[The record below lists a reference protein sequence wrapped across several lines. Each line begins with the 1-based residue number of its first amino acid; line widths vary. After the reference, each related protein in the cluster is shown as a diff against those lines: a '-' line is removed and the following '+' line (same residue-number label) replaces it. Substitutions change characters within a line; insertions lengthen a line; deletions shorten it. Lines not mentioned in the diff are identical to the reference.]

1 MKLKNLLAFFLSLAL
16 IASITPSIV
25 FADEAEG
32 ESEETNVTETTIG
45 ETTTQTE
52 KETKSSESERE
63 EETEPSEENESTEPS
78 EPAKK
83 TAPETSKETESVQ
96 ETVPSDNEPAES
108 GSEEPDETV
117 PSEPGTKENEV
128 SRKRSDAVHNGLLT
142 EKVSYSF
149 NDQDGTLTISGEGGT
164 YSYQK
169 GYSPF
174 ESYKNKIK
182 KVIINDGVTF
192 IGSYMFY
199 GFKNITGVSIAD
211 SVTGFDRSAFEGCT
225 GITEL
230 RLPSKLEDVYW
241 DVFKGC
247 TGIKS
252 ITIPGNGESRL
263 LPGSFSSC
271 TGLTTV
277 TIKEGVTEIDGAFK
291 DCTNIKTVNIPK
303 SIKSMNDAFAGCS
316 SITKINYAG
325 TKEEWKKINNGKVT
339 DNFPGATIQFNKSM
353 HTITV
358 LPVEH
363 GKITLSEYEGY
374 SGDEIKIT
382 AVPDQGYYYFGYR
395 YNGSNAVYL
404 DMTFHMSDK
413 DIVLE
418 FVFKE
423 ISQHQ
428 TGSKFDVFP
437 FKYEVTNNATNGT
450 GTVKC
455 LGFVNFA
462 SPDETLYLQMFGTS
476 GIPSA
481 VTENGVVY
489 KVTCI
494 APNAFRDVKYITNFT
509 IGSNVTAIGNNAF
522 YGCSNLTKV
531 SGGSKVKTIG
541 SNAFARC
548 PKLSSF
554 TITSKYLTKIGTYAF
569 NKDSKLKTLYIKYT
583 TKLTKK
589 GVKKSLKGSKVKT
602 VKVKKSKVK
611 KYKKYF
617 TKKNCGRKVKVKK

>member
-1 MKLKNLLAFFLSLAL
+1 MKHIKITSVLLSVAMC
-16 IASITPSIV
+16 ASFVMTPVSV
-25 FADEAEG
+25 FADETEVP
-32 ESEETNVTETTIG
+32 SETTETS
-45 ETTTQTE
+45 QS
-52 KETKSSESERE
+52 KETEATEATEDTRKETESSKDS
-63 EETEPSEENESTEPS
+63 ETEPSEETD
-78 EPAKK
+78 
-83 TAPETSKETESVQ
+83 TETSKETEPDQ
-96 ETVPSDNEPAES
+96 EPVPSESESAET
-108 GSEEPDETV
+108 GCEKVEETV
-117 PSEPGTKENEV
+117 PSEPGTKEQEA
-128 SRKRSDAVHNGLLT
+128 SRKRSDGVYVDSLT
-142 EKVSYSF
+142 ENVAYSF
-149 NDQDGTLTISGEGGT
+149 NDQNGTLTISGTGGT

-174 ESYKNKIK
+174 ENYKNQIK
-182 KVIINDGVTF
+182 KVIIEDGVTF

-241 DVFKGC
+241 DVFNGC

-277 TIKEGVTEIDGAFK
+277 TIKEGVTQIDGAFK
-291 DCTNIKTVNIPK
+291 DCTNIKTINIPK
-303 SIKSMNDAFAGCS
+303 SIKSMTDAFAGCS

-325 TKEEWKKINNGKVT
+325 TQEEWKKINNGKVT

-404 DMTFHMSDK
+404 DITFHMSDK

-418 FVFKE
+418 FIFKE

-437 FKYEVTNNATNGT
+437 FSYEVTNNATNGT
-450 GTVKC
+450 GSVKC
-455 LGFVNFA
+455 LGFVNFV

-476 GIPSA
+476 VIPSA

-489 KVTCI
+489 KVTSI

-509 IGSNVTAIGNNAF
+509 IGANVTAIGNNAF

-531 SGGSKVKTIG
+531 SGGSKIKTIG

-554 TITSKYLTKIGTYAF
+554 NLSSKVLAKIGTYAF

-602 VKVKKSKVK
+602 VKVKKSKVR
-611 KYKKYF
+611 KYRKLF